1 MNSQEAIMTIDKT
14 KLAADKGKYQ
24 KGDGEGAPF
33 WSPTEGEHIVFLC
46 PPVRGAAL
54 PYYAAAVHY
63 TGEAG
68 ILCADPE
75 RNPILK
81 DEIFKRLLK
90 DAEKGVPE
98 TCPLCKSDGEE
109 GSKSSVKFMMAVVP
123 IHKKGP
129 KDADWTPYE
138 AIEVRPYL
146 APRQVWNGIADI
158 ILDVGESVCDI
169 NGPVFIKIKREGRG
183 KTSTKY
189 SVMPDSKSLKAPRAF
204 GPKIREMIATAL
216 ADDGP
221 SDPYKILVRMF
232 KSGEELAAAREGMKI
247 DEDGGGLFDDTPSE
261 KTEEKA
267 GDHAGEGKAE
277 KPAGKPAT
285 KPAGKPAAKAAT
297 PPAAKAEG
305 KPKPKRPPCFG
316 VDYDEKDVS
325 CESCKIS
332 VECKAEGAGSSDAG
346 KAAEAGGGDDDDL
359 DALLR

>member
-1 MNSQEAIMTIDKT
+1 MSLIDKT
-14 KLAADKGKYQ
+14 RLTADKDKYK

-63 TGEAG
+63 TGDAG
-68 ILCADPE
+68 ILCADPDK
-75 RNPILK
+75 NPILK

-90 DAEKGVPE
+90 ASEKGVPE
-98 TCPLCKSDGEE
+98 TCPLCKSDGED
-109 GSKSSVKFMMAVVP
+109 GSKASVKFMMAIVP

-129 KDADWTPYE
+129 KDSDWTPYE
-138 AIEVRPYL
+138 SIEVRPYL

-158 ILDVGESVCDI
+158 IMDVGDSVCDV
-169 NGPVFIKIKREGRG
+169 NGPVFVKIKREGRG
-183 KTSTKY
+183 KMSTKY

-204 GPKIREMIATAL
+204 GPKVREMIATAL
-216 ADDGP
+216 AEDGP

-232 KSGEELAAAREGMKI
+232 KSGEELAAASEGMKI
-247 DEDGGGLFDDTPSE
+247 DGDGGDLFDDGPSE
-261 KTEEKA
+261 RAEEA
-267 GDHAGEGKAE
+267 AGEHADDGKAAVGKPKAE
-277 KPAGKPAT
+277 KPKPAT
-285 KPAGKPAAKAAT
+285 TKPATAAGKPAAEK
-297 PPAAKAEG
+297 G
-305 KPKPKRPPCFG
+305 KEKPKSDKPKRPPCFG

-332 VECKAEGAGSSDAG
+332 ADCKAEGSPSAGAASDDGSAPG
-346 KAAEAGGGDDDDL
+346 EEDDL